1 LVTIPA
7 LALSLP
13 QHHLAHD
20 GNGFFVVA
28 YGFVPSI
35 LRMFPGAPNTSSSS
49 TSAVT

>member
-1 LVTIPA
+1 MVTIPA
-7 LALSLP
+7 LALSTP
-13 QHHLAHD
+13 RHHLAHD